1 MTNKAICNHS
11 MHNGGDLLKSNRINC
26 YISRRL
32 TFEDASYSMPN
43 IASTLALLLL
53 QVEHAPSGH
62 SEPISN

>member
-1 MTNKAICNHS
+1 MIIHFIMGCN
-11 MHNGGDLLKSNRINC
+11 GVGDLLKSNRINC